1 VTQSHRAPVIPVVAT
16 LGSAALFGTSAT
28 SRALSDLTLD
38 SVTVAAVRLFI
49 GALGLVAISAFSG
62 RGSHLLRLW
71 RQPLIWIMGL
81 GVAGYQALFF
91 VGTGLVGVAIGT
103 LASLALG
110 PLMAGLLAWAR
121 GGKRPSTTWWLS
133 TAIAIAGLV
142 ALSSTAFSGDV
153 RLDPLGIIAAVG
165 AGTAYAVYTVL
176 GSQLAQA
183 DSHPT
188 DVLAASFFLGSL
200 LLLPLGVGHLSQ
212 FASATG
218 MALALWLGF
227 ATTTLAY
234 VLFGKGIGSLPPG
247 TVATLNLAEPVI
259 ATVLGVIVLKES
271 INGMSAVGC
280 ALIAA
285 SLSLLAASTL
295 RGRS

>member
-1 VTQSHRAPVIPVVAT
+1 MDQRRAPVIPVLAT

-28 SRALSDLTLD
+28 SRALSDLTID

-49 GALGLVAISAFSG
+49 GALGLVAISIIAG
-62 RGSHLLRLW
+62 RSTQLVALW
-71 RQPLIWIMGL
+71 RQPLIWVMGV

-91 VGTGLVGVAIGT
+91 VGTGLIGVAIGT

-121 GGKRPSTTWWLS
+121 GGHRPSNAWWLS
-133 TAIAIAGLV
+133 TLVAIAGLV
-142 ALSSTAFSGDV
+142 ALSSSAFGPDV
-153 RLDPLGIIAAVG
+153 HLDPLGIVAAVG
-165 AGTAYAVYTVL
+165 AGSAYAVYTVL
-176 GSQLAQA
+176 GSQLAQS

-188 DVLAASFFLGSL
+188 DVLAASFFIGSL
-200 LLLPLGVGHLSQ
+200 LLLPLGIQHVNQ
-212 FASATG
+212 FASSTG
-218 MALALWLGF
+218 IQLALWLGL

-234 VLFGKGIGSLPPG
+234 VLFGKGIGALPPG

-259 ATVLGVIVLKES
+259 ATALGVVVLHES
-271 INGMSAVGC
+271 ITGMSALGC
-280 ALIAA
+280 GLIAV
-285 SLSLLAASTL
+285 SLSLLAVSTL